1 MACRHISTRLPKNER
16 NPITSL
22 AEFIDKYHHIG
33 DFMTISSRAST
44 LSTPTGLNLEELKQ
58 ALFEN
63 IRLRLGGD
71 IIDLELD
78 PQHYEAAFN
87 YAIRLY
93 RQRAQ
98 NATVESYT
106 LMTVIQNVDTYTL
119 PEEFINVRSLFRRT
133 VGLETGPSSTSFDP
147 FSSAILN
154 TYLLNYNYTGGMA
167 TYDFYA
173 GYVELAARMFGGYVS
188 YTFNPVTKVLRVVRD
203 FKGTGERILIWADVQ
218 RPIAELLQDPGAGVW
233 IGDFTLA
240 VLKGI
245 IGEAREKFAT
255 IAGPSGGSSLNG
267 TAMKSESR
275 EAQEKLL
282 EDLRRYQDYSQ
293 PLTWIQG

>member
-1 MACRHISTRLPKNER
+1 
-16 NPITSL
+16 
-22 AEFIDKYHHIG
+22 
-33 DFMTISSRAST
+33 MTISSLAT
-44 LSTPTGLNLEELKQ
+44 PMSTPSSLTLDEYKEVLFNNL
-58 ALFEN
+58 
-63 IRLRLGGD
+63 RLRLGGD

-87 YAIRLY
+87 YAIKVY

-98 NATVESYT
+98 NATIESYT
-106 LMTVIQNVDTYTL
+106 LMTVLKNVDTYTL

-133 VGLETGPSSTSFDP
+133 VGLETGPSSTAFDP

-173 GYVELAARMFGGYVS
+173 GYVELAARMFGGYVT

-218 RPIAELLQDPGAGVW
+218 RPIIELVQDPGAGVW
-233 IGDFTLA
+233 IGDYTLA
-240 VLKGI
+240 TLKTI
-245 IGEAREKFAT
+245 IGEAREKFSS
-255 IAGPSGGSSLNG
+255 IAGPGGGTTLNG
-267 TAMKSESR
+267 TAMKAEG
-275 EAQEKLL
+275 AKLQEQLIDELK
-282 EDLRRYQDYSQ
+282 RYVDYSQ
-293 PLTWIQG
+293 PLTWVQG

>member
-1 MACRHISTRLPKNER
+1 MASDP
-16 NPITSL
+16 
-22 AEFIDKYHHIG
+22 
-33 DFMTISSRAST
+33 
-44 LSTPTGLNLEELKQ
+44 LSTPTNLSLQELKEG
-58 ALFEN
+58 LFN
-63 IRLRLGGD
+63 NLRLRLGGD
-71 IIDLELD
+71 IVDLELD
-78 PQHYEAAFN
+78 PQHYEAAYN
-87 YAIRLY
+87 YTIKLY

-98 NATVESYT
+98 NATQEAYT

-119 PEEFINVRSLFRRT
+119 PAEFVNVRCLYRRT

-173 GYVELAARMFGGYVS
+173 GYVELAARMFGGYVN

-203 FKGTGERILIWADVQ
+203 FKGTGERILIWADIQ
-218 RPIAELLQDPGAGVW
+218 RPETELLMDPGVGVW
-233 IGDFTLA
+233 IADMVLA

-245 IGEAREKFAT
+245 IGEAREKFAS
-255 IAGPSGGSSLNG
+255 IAGPGGGTSLNG
-267 TAMKSESR
+267 SAMKAESK
-275 EAQEKLL
+275 ADQERLIDELK
-282 EDLRRYQDYSQ
+282 RYVDYSQ

>member
-1 MACRHISTRLPKNER
+1 
-16 NPITSL
+16 
-22 AEFIDKYHHIG
+22 
-33 DFMTISSRAST
+33 MTANI
-44 LSTPTGLNLEELKQ
+44 LSTPTNLTLDEMKDGLFQ
-58 ALFEN
+58 N
-63 IRLRLGGD
+63 IRYRLGEG

-78 PQHYEAAFN
+78 PQHFQAAYN
-87 YAIRLY
+87 YAIKIY

-119 PEEFINVRSLFRRT
+119 PQEFINVRSLFRRT

-173 GYVELAARMFGGYVS
+173 GYVELAARMFGGYVN

-203 FKGTGERILIWADVQ
+203 FKGSGERILIWADVQ
-218 RPIAELLQDPGAGVW
+218 RPEIELLQDPGAGVW
-233 IGDFTLA
+233 IGDFIFAT
-240 VLKGI
+240 VKGI
-245 IGEAREKFAT
+245 IGEAREKFST
-255 IAGPSGGSSLNG
+255 IAGPGGGTSLNG
-267 TAMKSESR
+267 TAMKA
-275 EAQEKLL
+275 EAKALQEQLID
-282 EDLRRYQDYSQ
+282 DLRKYQDSSQ
-293 PLTWIQG
+293 PLTFVIG

>member
-1 MACRHISTRLPKNER
+1 MAANIL
-16 NPITSL
+16 
-22 AEFIDKYHHIG
+22 D
-33 DFMTISSRAST
+33 
-44 LSTPTGLNLEELKQ
+44 TPTNLNLAELKQ

-78 PQHYEAAFN
+78 PEHYEASYN
-87 YAIRLY
+87 YAVKVY

-98 NATVESYT
+98 NATQESYT
-106 LMTVIQNVDTYTL
+106 LMTVIKNVDTYTL
-119 PEEFINVRSLFRRT
+119 PQEFINVRSLFRRT
-133 VGLETGPSSTSFDP
+133 VGLETGPSSSSFDP

-173 GYVELAARMFGGYVS
+173 GYVELAARMFGGYVT
-188 YTFNPVTKVLRVVRD
+188 YTFDPVTKVLRVVRD
-203 FKGTGERILIWADVQ
+203 FKGTGERILIWADIQ
-218 RPIAELLQDPGAGVW
+218 RPEEVLIQDPYAGVW
-233 IGDFTLA
+233 IADYIIA

-245 IGEAREKFAT
+245 IGEAREKFGS
-255 IAGPSGGSSLNG
+255 IAGPGGGTTLNG
-267 TAMKSESR
+267 TAMKAESAK
-275 EAQEKLL
+275 AQEALIL
-282 EDLRRYQDYSQ
+282 ELKNYVDGSQ

>member
-1 MACRHISTRLPKNER
+1 MA
-16 NPITSL
+16 TSIL
-22 AEFIDKYHHIG
+22 
-33 DFMTISSRAST
+33 T
-44 LSTPTGLNLEELKQ
+44 TPTNLTEDELKQ
-58 ALFEN
+58 ALFKN
-63 IRLRLGGD
+63 IALRLGEG
-71 IIDLELD
+71 IIDIELD

-87 YAIRLY
+87 YAIKLY

-98 NATVESYT
+98 NATIESYT
-106 LMTVIQNVDTYTL
+106 LMTVIKNVYEYTL
-119 PEEFINVRSLFRRT
+119 PQEFINVRSLFRRT
-133 VGLETGPSSTSFDP
+133 VGLETGPSSTAFDP

-173 GYVELAARMFGGYVS
+173 GYVELAARMFGGYVT
-188 YTFNPVTKVLRVVRD
+188 YTFNPVTKLLKVVRD

-218 RPIAELLQDPGAGVW
+218 RPVIELLQDPGAGVW

-240 VLKGI
+240 TLKTI
-245 IGEAREKFAT
+245 IGEAREKFGS
-255 IAGPSGGSSLNG
+255 IAGPGGGTTLNG
-267 TAMKSESR
+267 TAMKAEGKA
-275 EAQEKLL
+275 AQEVLL